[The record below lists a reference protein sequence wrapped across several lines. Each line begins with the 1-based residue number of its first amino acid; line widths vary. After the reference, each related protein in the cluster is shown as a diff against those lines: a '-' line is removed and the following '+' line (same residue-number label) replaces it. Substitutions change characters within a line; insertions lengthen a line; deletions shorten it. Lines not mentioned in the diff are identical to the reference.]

1 MKRIICSIACT
12 LTVLCCCAWGKGE
25 DNNKDMIVG
34 AYLMGVRNELP
45 DVNLVTHIN
54 YAFGHVNETFDG
66 VLLPEGDGLSQVV
79 GLKKVKP
86 SLKVLLSIGGWGSG
100 RFSEMA
106 SDPVKRKS
114 FARDCARVVKEFGL
128 DGIDID
134 WEYPGSDLAGISSSP
149 DDKANFTL
157 LMRDLRAAIGKR
169 KLLTIASVC
178 NADYIDFKGALPYL
192 DYVNVMSYDM
202 GTQNTHHAALY
213 RSEYAGNCTADEAV
227 RKHIAAGVPRRK
239 IVMGMPF
246 YGRGVEGYVPYR
258 KESSSDKEFWDDTAK
273 VPMIL
278 DSLGNMLFGY
288 ENTRSIAEKCR
299 YIVTNGLR
307 GGMYWEYNADNASH
321 DLARAVCEGLRGNAS
336 VTEASVSDAGDR
348 NKKDSV
354 RPANYAK
361 SKRFKA
367 LMLWDPYAEI
377 AHVQFDK
384 QSMEFFHR
392 LNYGDGFVLD
402 TTTTL
407 KGYTYDQLKE
417 YSVIIALNASPSD
430 PESRALFEKYME
442 NGGGWLGFHASA
454 YNDRN
459 THWPWYVKFLGFGEF
474 KANNWPPQP
483 ALLEID
489 THEHPVTKNLPDAYV
504 TPPSEFYQ
512 WALGPRENKDV
523 QVLLTLSAK
532 NYPMGVKD
540 IVYGGDFPVV
550 WTNRNYRM
558 VYINMGHGDE
568 SYKDATQ
575 QLLFLNAFRWIVSRD
590 PKGDPF
596 DR

>member
-1 MKRIICSIACT
+1 MKKIACSIACA
-12 LTVLCCCAWGKGE
+12 LMMLCCFAWGKGA
-25 DNNKDMIVG
+25 DNDKEMIVG

-66 VLLPEGDGLSQVV
+66 VLLPEGNGLSQVV

-106 SDPVKRKS
+106 SDPLKRKS
-114 FARDCARVVKEFGL
+114 FARDCARIVKEYGL

-134 WEYPGSDLAGISSSP
+134 WEYPGSGLAGISSSP
-149 DDKANFTL
+149 DDRTNFTL
-157 LMRDLRAAIGKR
+157 LMRDLRASLGKR
-169 KLLTIASVC
+169 SLLTIASVC
-178 NADYIDFKGALPYL
+178 NADYFDFKAVLPYL

-202 GTQNTHHAALY
+202 GTQHTHHAALY
-213 RSEYAGNCTADEAV
+213 RSGYSGHCTADEAV
-227 RKHIAAGVPRRK
+227 RKHIDAGVPRQK

-258 KESSSDKEFWDDTAK
+258 EGASSDMEFWDDTAK

-288 ENTRSIAEKCR
+288 ENARSIAEKCR
-299 YIVTNGLR
+299 YIVSSGLR
-307 GGMYWEYNADNASH
+307 GGMYWEYNADNATH
-321 DLARAVCEGLRGNAS
+321 DLARAVYDGLRGSGPKIAS
-336 VTEASVSDAGDR
+336 SSVMGEVDNNGT
-348 NKKDSV
+348 

-361 SKRFKA
+361 STRFKA
-367 LMLWDPYAEI
+367 LMLWNPYAEI

-407 KGYTYDQLKE
+407 KTYTYEQLKE
-417 YSVIIALNASPSD
+417 YSVIIALNESPSD
-430 PESRALFEKYME
+430 HESRALFEKYME
-442 NGGGWLGFHASA
+442 NGGGWIGFHASA

-459 THWPWYVKFLGFGEF
+459 TRWPWYVKFLGCGEF
-474 KANNWPPQP
+474 KANNWPPQA

-489 THEHPVTKNLPDAYV
+489 THAHPVTKNLPDSYV
-504 TPPSEFYQ
+504 APPSEFYQ
-512 WALGPRENKDV
+512 WSSELRDNEDI
-523 QVLLTLSAK
+523 QVLLTLSSK

-550 WTNRNYRM
+550 WTNKNYRM
-558 VYINMGHGDE
+558 IYINMGHGDE
-568 SYKDATQ
+568 SYIDATQ

-590 PKGDPF
+590 PKGNPF
-596 DR
+596 DK

>member
-1 MKRIICSIACT
+1 MKKIACSIACA
-12 LTVLCCCAWGKGE
+12 LMMLCCFAWGKGA
-25 DNNKDMIVG
+25 DNDKEMIVG

-66 VLLPEGDGLSQVV
+66 VLLPEGNGLSRVV

-106 SDPVKRKS
+106 SDPLKRKS
-114 FARDCARVVKEFGL
+114 FARDCARIVKESGL

-134 WEYPGSDLAGISSSP
+134 WEYPGSGLAGISSSP
-149 DDKANFTL
+149 DDRTNFTL
-157 LMRDLRAAIGKR
+157 LMRDLRASLGKR
-169 KLLTIASVC
+169 SLLTIASVC
-178 NADYIDFKGALPYL
+178 NADYIDFKAVLPYL

-202 GTQNTHHAALY
+202 GTQHTHHAALY
-213 RSEYAGNCTADEAV
+213 RSGYSGHCTADEAV
-227 RKHIAAGVPRRK
+227 RKHIDAGVPRQK

-258 KESSSDKEFWDDTAK
+258 DGASSDMEFWDDTAK

-288 ENTRSIAEKCR
+288 ENARSIAEKCR
-299 YIVTNGLR
+299 YIVSSGLR
-307 GGMYWEYNADNASH
+307 GGMYWEYNADNATH
-321 DLARAVCEGLRGNAS
+321 DLTRAVYEGLRGSGPKKAS
-336 VTEASVSDAGDR
+336 SSVMGEVDNNGT
-348 NKKDSV
+348 

-367 LMLWDPYAEI
+367 LMLWNPYAEI

-407 KGYTYDQLKE
+407 KTYTYEQLKE
-417 YSVIIALNASPSD
+417 YSVIIALNESPSD
-430 PESRALFEKYME
+430 YESRALFEKYME
-442 NGGGWLGFHASA
+442 NGGGWIGFHASA

-459 THWPWYVKFLGFGEF
+459 TRWPWYVKFLGCGEF
-474 KANNWPPQP
+474 KANNWPPQA

-489 THEHPVTKNLPDAYV
+489 THAHPVTKNLPDSYV
-504 TPPSEFYQ
+504 APPSEFYQ
-512 WALGPRENKDV
+512 WSSELRDNEDI
-523 QVLLTLSAK
+523 QVLLTLSSK

-550 WTNRNYRM
+550 WTNKNYRM
-558 VYINMGHGDE
+558 IYINMGHGDE
-568 SYKDATQ
+568 SYIDATQ

-590 PKGDPF
+590 PKGNPF
-596 DR
+596 DK

>member
-1 MKRIICSIACT
+1 MKIACSIASA
-12 LTVLCCCAWGKGE
+12 LMMLCCCAWDEGA
-25 DNNKDMIVG
+25 DNDKEMIVG

-66 VLLPEGDGLSQVV
+66 VLLPEGKGLSQVV
-79 GLKKVKP
+79 GLKKDKP

-106 SDPVKRKS
+106 SDPLKRKS
-114 FARDCARVVKEFGL
+114 FARDCARIVKESGL

-134 WEYPGSDLAGISSSP
+134 WEYPGSGLAGISSSP
-149 DDKANFTL
+149 DDRTNFTL
-157 LMRDLRAAIGKR
+157 LMRDLRASLGKR
-169 KLLTIASVC
+169 SLLTIASVC
-178 NADYIDFKGALPYL
+178 NADYIDFKAVLPYL

-202 GTQNTHHAALY
+202 GTQHTHHAALY
-213 RSEYAGNCTADEAV
+213 RSGYAGYCTADEAV
-227 RKHIAAGVPRRK
+227 RKHIDAGVPRQK

-258 KESSSDKEFWDDTAK
+258 EGESSDVEFWDDTAK

-288 ENTRSIAEKCR
+288 ENARSIAEKCR
-299 YIVTNGLR
+299 YIVSSGLR

-321 DLARAVCEGLRGNAS
+321 DLARAVYEGLRGSGPKTAS
-336 VTEASVSDAGDR
+336 SSVADGMD
-348 NKKDSV
+348 NNGI

-367 LMLWDPYAEI
+367 LMLWNPYAET

-407 KGYTYDQLKE
+407 KTYTYEQLKE
-417 YSVIIALNASPSD
+417 YSVIIALNESPSD
-430 PESRALFEKYME
+430 HESRVLFEKYME
-442 NGGGWLGFHASA
+442 NGGGWIGFHASA

-459 THWPWYVKFLGFGEF
+459 THWPWYVKFLGCGEF
-474 KANNWPPQP
+474 KANNWPPQA

-489 THEHPVTKNLPDAYV
+489 THAHPVTKNLPDAYV
-504 TPPSEFYQ
+504 APPSEFYQ
-512 WALGPRENKDV
+512 WSSELRDNEDI
-523 QVLLTLSAK
+523 QVLLTLSPK

-550 WTNRNYRM
+550 WTNKNYRM
-558 VYINMGHGDE
+558 IYINMGHGDE
-568 SYKDATQ
+568 SYIDATQ

-596 DR
+596 DK

>member
-1 MKRIICSIACT
+1 MKIACSIASA
-12 LTVLCCCAWGKGE
+12 LMMLCCCAWDEGA
-25 DNNKDMIVG
+25 DNDKEMIVG

-66 VLLPEGDGLSQVV
+66 VLLPEGKGLSQVV
-79 GLKKVKP
+79 GLKKDKP

-106 SDPVKRKS
+106 SDPLKRKS
-114 FARDCARVVKEFGL
+114 FARDCARIVKESGL

-134 WEYPGSDLAGISSSP
+134 WEYPGSGLAGISSSP
-149 DDKANFTL
+149 DDRTNFTL
-157 LMRDLRAAIGKR
+157 LMRDLRASLGKR
-169 KLLTIASVC
+169 SLLTIASVC
-178 NADYIDFKGALPYL
+178 NADYIDFKAVLPYL

-202 GTQNTHHAALY
+202 GTQHTHHAALY
-213 RSEYAGNCTADEAV
+213 RSGYAGYCTADEAV
-227 RKHIAAGVPRRK
+227 RKHIDAGVPRQK

-258 KESSSDKEFWDDTAK
+258 EGESSDVEFWDDTAK

-288 ENTRSIAEKCR
+288 ENARSIAEKCR
-299 YIVTNGLR
+299 YIVSGGLR
-307 GGMYWEYNADNASH
+307 GGMYWEYNDDNASR
-321 DLARAVCEGLRGNAS
+321 DLARAVYEGLRGSGPKKAS
-336 VTEASVSDAGDR
+336 SSVADGMD
-348 NKKDSV
+348 NNGI

-367 LMLWDPYAEI
+367 LMLWNPYAET

-407 KGYTYDQLKE
+407 KTYTYEQLKE
-417 YSVIIALNASPSD
+417 YSVIIALNESPSD
-430 PESRALFEKYME
+430 HESRVLFEKYME
-442 NGGGWLGFHASA
+442 NGGGWIGFHASA

-459 THWPWYVKFLGFGEF
+459 THWPWYVKFLGCGEF
-474 KANNWPPQP
+474 KANNWPPQA

-489 THEHPVTKNLPDAYV
+489 THAHPVTKNLPDAYV
-504 TPPSEFYQ
+504 APPSEFYQ
-512 WALGPRENKDV
+512 WSSELRDNEDI
-523 QVLLTLSAK
+523 QVLLTLSPK

-550 WTNRNYRM
+550 WTNKNYRM
-558 VYINMGHGDE
+558 IYINMGHGDE
-568 SYKDATQ
+568 SYIDATQ

-596 DR
+596 DK

>member
-1 MKRIICSIACT
+1 MKKIACSIACA
-12 LTVLCCCAWGKGE
+12 LMMLCCFALGKGA
-25 DNNKDMIVG
+25 DNDKEMIVG

-66 VLLPEGDGLSQVV
+66 VLLPEGNGLSQVV

-106 SDPVKRKS
+106 SDPLKRKS
-114 FARDCARVVKEFGL
+114 FARDCARIVKESGL

-134 WEYPGSDLAGISSSP
+134 WEYPGSGLAGISSSP
-149 DDKANFTL
+149 DDRTNFTL
-157 LMRDLRAAIGKR
+157 LMRDLRASLGKR
-169 KLLTIASVC
+169 SLLTIASVC
-178 NADYIDFKGALPYL
+178 NADYIDFKAVLPYL

-202 GTQNTHHAALY
+202 GTQHTHHAALY
-213 RSEYAGNCTADEAV
+213 RSGYSGHCTADEAV
-227 RKHIAAGVPRRK
+227 RKHIDAGVPRQK

-258 KESSSDKEFWDDTAK
+258 DGASSDMEFWDDTAK

-288 ENTRSIAEKCR
+288 ENARSIAEKCR
-299 YIVTNGLR
+299 YIVSSGLR
-307 GGMYWEYNADNASH
+307 GGMYWEYNADNATH
-321 DLARAVCEGLRGNAS
+321 DLARAVYEGLRGIGPKKAS
-336 VTEASVSDAGDR
+336 SSVMGEVDNNGT
-348 NKKDSV
+348 

-367 LMLWDPYAEI
+367 LMLWNPYAEI

-407 KGYTYDQLKE
+407 KTYTYEQLKE
-417 YSVIIALNASPSD
+417 YSVIIALNESPSD
-430 PESRALFEKYME
+430 YESRALFEKYME
-442 NGGGWLGFHASA
+442 NGGGWIGFHASA

-459 THWPWYVKFLGFGEF
+459 TRWPWYVKFLGCGEF
-474 KANNWPPQP
+474 KANNWPPQA

-489 THEHPVTKNLPDAYV
+489 THAHPVTKNLPDSYV
-504 TPPSEFYQ
+504 APPSEFYQ
-512 WALGPRENKDV
+512 WSSELRDNEDI
-523 QVLLTLSAK
+523 QVLLTISSK

-550 WTNRNYRM
+550 WTNKNYRM
-558 VYINMGHGDE
+558 IYINMGHGDE
-568 SYKDATQ
+568 SYIDATQ

-590 PKGDPF
+590 PKGNPF
-596 DR
+596 DK

>member
-1 MKRIICSIACT
+1 MKIACSIASA
-12 LTVLCCCAWGKGE
+12 LMMLCCCAWDEGA
-25 DNNKDMIVG
+25 DNDKEMIVG

-66 VLLPEGDGLSQVV
+66 VLLPEGKGLSQVV
-79 GLKKVKP
+79 GLKKDKP

-106 SDPVKRKS
+106 SDPLKRKS
-114 FARDCARVVKEFGL
+114 FARDCARIVKESGL

-134 WEYPGSDLAGISSSP
+134 WEYPGSGLAGISSSP
-149 DDKANFTL
+149 DDRTNFTL
-157 LMRDLRAAIGKR
+157 LMRDLRASLGKR
-169 KLLTIASVC
+169 SLLTIASVC
-178 NADYIDFKGALPYL
+178 NADYIDFKAVLPYL

-202 GTQNTHHAALY
+202 GTQHTHHAALY
-213 RSEYAGNCTADEAV
+213 RSGYAGYCTADEAV
-227 RKHIAAGVPRRK
+227 RKHIDAGVPRQK

-258 KESSSDKEFWDDTAK
+258 EGESSDVEFWDDTAK

-288 ENTRSIAEKCR
+288 ENARSIAEKCR
-299 YIVTNGLR
+299 YIVSGGLR
-307 GGMYWEYNADNASH
+307 GGMYWEYNDDNASH
-321 DLARAVCEGLRGNAS
+321 DLARAVYEGLRGSGPKKAS
-336 VTEASVSDAGDR
+336 SSVADGMD
-348 NKKDSV
+348 NNGI

-367 LMLWDPYAEI
+367 LMLWNPYAET

-407 KGYTYDQLKE
+407 KTYTYEQLKE
-417 YSVIIALNASPSD
+417 YSVIIALNESPSD
-430 PESRALFEKYME
+430 HESRVLFEKYME
-442 NGGGWLGFHASA
+442 NGGGWIGFHASA

-459 THWPWYVKFLGFGEF
+459 THWPWYVKFLGCGEF
-474 KANNWPPQP
+474 KANNWPPQA

-489 THEHPVTKNLPDAYV
+489 THAHPVTKNLPDAYV
-504 TPPSEFYQ
+504 APPSEFYQ
-512 WALGPRENKDV
+512 WSSELRDNEDI
-523 QVLLTLSAK
+523 QVLLTLSPK

-550 WTNRNYRM
+550 WTNKNYRM
-558 VYINMGHGDE
+558 IYINMGHGDE
-568 SYKDATQ
+568 SYIDATQ

-596 DR
+596 DK

>member
-1 MKRIICSIACT
+1 MKKIACSIACA
-12 LTVLCCCAWGKGE
+12 LMMLCCCAWGKGA
-25 DNNKDMIVG
+25 DNDKEMIVG

-66 VLLPEGDGLSQVV
+66 VLLPEGKGLSQVV
-79 GLKKVKP
+79 GLKKDKP

-106 SDPVKRKS
+106 SDPLKRKS
-114 FARDCARVVKEFGL
+114 FARDCARIVKESGL

-134 WEYPGSDLAGISSSP
+134 WEYPGSGLAGISSSP
-149 DDKANFTL
+149 DDRTNFTL
-157 LMRDLRAAIGKR
+157 LMRDLRASLGKR
-169 KLLTIASVC
+169 SLLTIASVC
-178 NADYIDFKGALPYL
+178 NADYIDFKAVLPYL

-202 GTQNTHHAALY
+202 GTQHTHHAALY
-213 RSEYAGNCTADEAV
+213 RSGYAGHCTADEAV
-227 RKHIAAGVPRRK
+227 RKHIDAGVPRQK

-258 KESSSDKEFWDDTAK
+258 EGESSDVEFWDDTAK

-288 ENTRSIAEKCR
+288 ENARSIAEKCR
-299 YIVTNGLR
+299 YIVSSGLR

-321 DLARAVCEGLRGNAS
+321 DLARAVYEGLRGRVPKKTSSS
-336 VTEASVSDAGDR
+336 VADGMD
-348 NKKDSV
+348 NNGI

-367 LMLWDPYAEI
+367 LMLWNPYAET

-407 KGYTYDQLKE
+407 KTYTYEQLKE
-417 YSVIIALNASPSD
+417 YSVIIALNESPSD
-430 PESRALFEKYME
+430 HESRVLFEKYME
-442 NGGGWLGFHASA
+442 NGGGWIGFHASA

-459 THWPWYVKFLGFGEF
+459 THWPWYVKFLGCGEF
-474 KANNWPPQP
+474 KANNWPPQS

-489 THEHPVTKNLPDAYV
+489 THAHPVTKNLPDAYV
-504 TPPSEFYQ
+504 APPSEFYQ
-512 WALGPRENKDV
+512 WSSELRDNEDI
-523 QVLLTLSAK
+523 QVLLTLSPK

-550 WTNRNYRM
+550 WTNKNYRM
-558 VYINMGHGDE
+558 IYINMGHGDE
-568 SYKDATQ
+568 SYIDATQ

-596 DR
+596 DK

>member
-1 MKRIICSIACT
+1 MKIACSIASA
-12 LTVLCCCAWGKGE
+12 LMMLCCCAWDEGA
-25 DNNKDMIVG
+25 DNDKEMIVG

-66 VLLPEGDGLSQVV
+66 VLLPEGKGLSQVV
-79 GLKKVKP
+79 GLKKDKP

-106 SDPVKRKS
+106 SDPLKRKS
-114 FARDCARVVKEFGL
+114 FARDCARIVKESGL

-134 WEYPGSDLAGISSSP
+134 WEYPGSGLAGISSSP
-149 DDKANFTL
+149 DDRTNFTL
-157 LMRDLRAAIGKR
+157 LMRDLRASLGKR
-169 KLLTIASVC
+169 SLLTIASVC
-178 NADYIDFKGALPYL
+178 NADYIDFKAVLPYL

-202 GTQNTHHAALY
+202 GTQHTHHAALY
-213 RSEYAGNCTADEAV
+213 RSGYAGYCTADEAV
-227 RKHIAAGVPRRK
+227 RKHIDAGVPRQK

-258 KESSSDKEFWDDTAK
+258 EGESSDVEFWDDTAK

-288 ENTRSIAEKCR
+288 ENARSIAEKCR
-299 YIVTNGLR
+299 YIVSGGLR
-307 GGMYWEYNADNASH
+307 GGMYWEYNDDNASH
-321 DLARAVCEGLRGNAS
+321 DLARAVYEGLRGSGPKTAS
-336 VTEASVSDAGDR
+336 SSVADGMD
-348 NKKDSV
+348 NNGI

-367 LMLWDPYAEI
+367 LMLWNPYAET

-407 KGYTYDQLKE
+407 KTYTYEQLKE
-417 YSVIIALNASPSD
+417 YSVIIALNESPSD
-430 PESRALFEKYME
+430 HESRVLFEKYME
-442 NGGGWLGFHASA
+442 NGGGWIGFHASA

-459 THWPWYVKFLGFGEF
+459 THWPWYVKFLGCGEF
-474 KANNWPPQP
+474 KANNWPPQA

-489 THEHPVTKNLPDAYV
+489 THSHPVTKNLPDAYV
-504 TPPSEFYQ
+504 APPSEFYQ
-512 WALGPRENKDV
+512 WSSELRDDEDI
-523 QVLLTLSAK
+523 QVLLTLSPK

-550 WTNRNYRM
+550 WTNKNYRM
-558 VYINMGHGDE
+558 IYINMGHGDE
-568 SYKDATQ
+568 SYIDATQ

-596 DR
+596 DK

>member
-1 MKRIICSIACT
+1 MKKFACSIASA
-12 LTVLCCCAWGKGE
+12 LMMLCCCAWGKGA
-25 DNNKDMIVG
+25 DNDKEMIVG

-66 VLLPEGDGLSQVV
+66 VLLPEGKGLSQVV
-79 GLKKVKP
+79 GLKKDKP

-106 SDPVKRKS
+106 SDPLKRKS
-114 FARDCARVVKEFGL
+114 FARDCARIVKESGL

-134 WEYPGSDLAGISSSP
+134 WEYPGSGLAGISSSP
-149 DDKANFTL
+149 DDRTNFTL
-157 LMRDLRAAIGKR
+157 LMRDLRASLGKR
-169 KLLTIASVC
+169 SLLTIASVC
-178 NADYIDFKGALPYL
+178 NADYIDFKAVLPYL

-202 GTQNTHHAALY
+202 GTQHTHHAALY
-213 RSEYAGNCTADEAV
+213 RSGYAGHCTADEAV
-227 RKHIAAGVPRRK
+227 RKHIDAGVPRQK

-258 KESSSDKEFWDDTAK
+258 EGESSDVEFWDDTAK

-288 ENTRSIAEKCR
+288 ENARSIAEKCR
-299 YIVTNGLR
+299 YIVSGGLR

-321 DLARAVCEGLRGNAS
+321 DLARAVYEGLRGSGPKKAS
-336 VTEASVSDAGDR
+336 SSVADGMD
-348 NKKDSV
+348 NNGI

-367 LMLWDPYAEI
+367 LMLWNPYAET

-407 KGYTYDQLKE
+407 KTYTYEQLKE
-417 YSVIIALNASPSD
+417 YSVIIALNESPSD
-430 PESRALFEKYME
+430 HESRVLFEKYME
-442 NGGGWLGFHASA
+442 NGGGWIGFHASA

-459 THWPWYVKFLGFGEF
+459 THWPWYVKFLGCGEF
-474 KANNWPPQP
+474 KANNWPPQA

-489 THEHPVTKNLPDAYV
+489 THSHPVTKNLPDAYV
-504 TPPSEFYQ
+504 APPSEFYQ
-512 WALGPRENKDV
+512 WSSELRDNEDI
-523 QVLLTLSAK
+523 QVLLTLSPK

-550 WTNRNYRM
+550 WTNKNYRM
-558 VYINMGHGDE
+558 IYINMGHGDE
-568 SYKDATQ
+568 SYIDATQ

-596 DR
+596 DK

>member
-1 MKRIICSIACT
+1 MKIACSIASA
-12 LTVLCCCAWGKGE
+12 LMMLCCCAWDEGA
-25 DNNKDMIVG
+25 DNDKEMIVG

-66 VLLPEGDGLSQVV
+66 VLLPEGKGLSQVV
-79 GLKKVKP
+79 GLKKDKP

-106 SDPVKRKS
+106 SDPLKRKS
-114 FARDCARVVKEFGL
+114 FARDCARIVKESGL

-134 WEYPGSDLAGISSSP
+134 WEYPGSGLAGISSSP
-149 DDKANFTL
+149 DDRTNFTL
-157 LMRDLRAAIGKR
+157 LMRDLRASLGKR
-169 KLLTIASVC
+169 SLLTIASVC
-178 NADYIDFKGALPYL
+178 NADYIDFKAVLPYL

-202 GTQNTHHAALY
+202 GTQHTHHAALY
-213 RSEYAGNCTADEAV
+213 RSGYAGYCTADEAV
-227 RKHIAAGVPRRK
+227 RKHIDAGVPRQK

-258 KESSSDKEFWDDTAK
+258 EGESSEVEFWDDTAK

-288 ENTRSIAEKCR
+288 ENARSIAEKCR
-299 YIVTNGLR
+299 YIVSGGLR
-307 GGMYWEYNADNASH
+307 GGMYWEYNDDNASH
-321 DLARAVCEGLRGNAS
+321 DLARAVYEGLRGSGPKKAS
-336 VTEASVSDAGDR
+336 SSVAGGMD
-348 NKKDSV
+348 NNGI

-367 LMLWDPYAEI
+367 LMLWNPYAET

-384 QSMEFFHR
+384 QSMAFFHR

-407 KGYTYDQLKE
+407 KTYTYEQLKE
-417 YSVIIALNASPSD
+417 YSVIIALNESPSD
-430 PESRALFEKYME
+430 HESRVLFEKYME
-442 NGGGWLGFHASA
+442 NGGGWIGFHASA

-459 THWPWYVKFLGFGEF
+459 THWPWYVKFLGCGEF
-474 KANNWPPQP
+474 KANNWPPQA

-489 THEHPVTKNLPDAYV
+489 THAHPVTKNLPDAYV
-504 TPPSEFYQ
+504 APPSEFYQ
-512 WALGPRENKDV
+512 WSSELRDNEDI
-523 QVLLTLSAK
+523 QVLLTLSPK

-550 WTNRNYRM
+550 WTNKNYRM
-558 VYINMGHGDE
+558 IYINMGHGDE
-568 SYKDATQ
+568 SYIDATQ

-596 DR
+596 DK

>member
-1 MKRIICSIACT
+1 MMKIACSIASA
-12 LTVLCCCAWGKGE
+12 LMMLCCCAWDEGA
-25 DNNKDMIVG
+25 DNDKEMIVG

-66 VLLPEGDGLSQVV
+66 VLLPEGKGLSQVV
-79 GLKKVKP
+79 GLKKDKP

-106 SDPVKRKS
+106 SDPLKRKS
-114 FARDCARVVKEFGL
+114 FARDCARIVKESGL

-134 WEYPGSDLAGISSSP
+134 WEYPGSGLAGISSSP
-149 DDKANFTL
+149 DDRTNFTL
-157 LMRDLRAAIGKR
+157 LMRDLRASLGKR
-169 KLLTIASVC
+169 SLLTIASVC
-178 NADYIDFKGALPYL
+178 NADYIDFKAVLPYL

-202 GTQNTHHAALY
+202 GTQHTHHAALY
-213 RSEYAGNCTADEAV
+213 RSGYAGYCTADEAV
-227 RKHIAAGVPRRK
+227 RKHIDAGVPRQK

-258 KESSSDKEFWDDTAK
+258 EGESSEVEFWDDTAK

-288 ENTRSIAEKCR
+288 ENARSIAEKCR
-299 YIVTNGLR
+299 YIVSGGLR
-307 GGMYWEYNADNASH
+307 GGMYWEYNDDNASH
-321 DLARAVCEGLRGNAS
+321 DLARAVYEGLRGSGPKKAS
-336 VTEASVSDAGDR
+336 SSVAGGMD
-348 NKKDSV
+348 NNGI

-367 LMLWDPYAEI
+367 LMLWNPYAET

-384 QSMEFFHR
+384 QSMAFFHR

-407 KGYTYDQLKE
+407 KTYTYEQLKE
-417 YSVIIALNASPSD
+417 YSVIIALNESPSD
-430 PESRALFEKYME
+430 HESRVLFEKYME
-442 NGGGWLGFHASA
+442 NGGGWIGFHASA

-459 THWPWYVKFLGFGEF
+459 THWPWYVKFLGCGEF
-474 KANNWPPQP
+474 KANNWPPQA

-489 THEHPVTKNLPDAYV
+489 THAHPVTKNLPDAYV
-504 TPPSEFYQ
+504 APPSEFYQ
-512 WALGPRENKDV
+512 WSSELRDNEDI
-523 QVLLTLSAK
+523 QVLLTLSPK

-550 WTNRNYRM
+550 WTNKNYRM
-558 VYINMGHGDE
+558 IYINMGHGDE
-568 SYKDATQ
+568 SYIDATQ

-596 DR
+596 DK

>member
-1 MKRIICSIACT
+1 MKKIACSIACA
-12 LTVLCCCAWGKGE
+12 LMMLCCCAWGKGA
-25 DNNKDMIVG
+25 DNDKEIIVG

-66 VLLPEGDGLSQVV
+66 VLLPEGKGLSQVV
-79 GLKKVKP
+79 GLKKDKP

-106 SDPVKRKS
+106 SDPLKRKS
-114 FARDCARVVKEFGL
+114 FARDCARIVKESGL

-134 WEYPGSDLAGISSSP
+134 WEYPGSGLAGISSSP
-149 DDKANFTL
+149 DDRTNFTL
-157 LMRDLRAAIGKR
+157 LMRDLRASLGKR
-169 KLLTIASVC
+169 SLLTIASVC
-178 NADYIDFKGALPYL
+178 NADYIDFKAVLPYL

-202 GTQNTHHAALY
+202 GTQHTHHAALY
-213 RSEYAGNCTADEAV
+213 RSGYAGYCTADEAV
-227 RKHIAAGVPRRK
+227 RKHIDAGVPRQK

-258 KESSSDKEFWDDTAK
+258 EGESSDVEFWDDTAK

-288 ENTRSIAEKCR
+288 ENARSIAEKCR
-299 YIVTNGLR
+299 YIVSGGLR

-321 DLARAVCEGLRGNAS
+321 DLARAVYEGLRGS
-336 VTEASVSDAGDR
+336 VPKKTSSSVADGMD
-348 NKKDSV
+348 NNGI

-367 LMLWDPYAEI
+367 LMLWNPYAET

-407 KGYTYDQLKE
+407 KTYTYEQLKE
-417 YSVIIALNASPSD
+417 YSVIIALNESPSD
-430 PESRALFEKYME
+430 HESRALFEKYME
-442 NGGGWLGFHASA
+442 NGGGWIGFHASA

-459 THWPWYVKFLGFGEF
+459 THWPWYVKFLGCGEF
-474 KANNWPPQP
+474 KANNWPPQA

-489 THEHPVTKNLPDAYV
+489 THAHPVTKNLPDAYV
-504 TPPSEFYQ
+504 APPSEFYQ
-512 WALGPRENKDV
+512 WSSELRDNEDI
-523 QVLLTLSAK
+523 QVLLTLSPK

-550 WTNRNYRM
+550 WTNKNYRM
-558 VYINMGHGDE
+558 IYINMGHGDE
-568 SYKDATQ
+568 SYIDATQ

-596 DR
+596 DK

>member
-1 MKRIICSIACT
+1 MKKIACSIACT
-12 LTVLCCCAWGKGE
+12 LMMLCCFAWGKGA
-25 DNNKDMIVG
+25 DNDKEMIVG

-66 VLLPEGDGLSQVV
+66 VLLPEGNGLSQVV

-106 SDPVKRKS
+106 SDPLKRKS
-114 FARDCARVVKEFGL
+114 FARDCARIVKESGL

-134 WEYPGSDLAGISSSP
+134 WEYPGSSLAGISSSP
-149 DDKANFTL
+149 DDRTNFTL
-157 LMRDLRAAIGKR
+157 LMRDLRASLGKR
-169 KLLTIASVC
+169 SLLTIASVC
-178 NADYIDFKGALPYL
+178 NADYIDFKAVLPYL

-202 GTQNTHHAALY
+202 GTQHTHHAALY
-213 RSEYAGNCTADEAV
+213 RSGYSGHCTADEAV
-227 RKHIAAGVPRRK
+227 RKHIDAGVPRQK

-258 KESSSDKEFWDDTAK
+258 DGASSDMEFWDDTAK

-288 ENTRSIAEKCR
+288 ENARSIAEKCR
-299 YIVTNGLR
+299 YIVSSGLR
-307 GGMYWEYNADNASH
+307 GGMYWEYNADNATH
-321 DLARAVCEGLRGNAS
+321 DLARAVYEGLRGSGPKKAS
-336 VTEASVSDAGDR
+336 SSVMGEVDNNGT
-348 NKKDSV
+348 

-367 LMLWDPYAEI
+367 LMLWNPYAEI

-407 KGYTYDQLKE
+407 KTYTYEQLKE
-417 YSVIIALNASPSD
+417 YSVIIALNESPSD
-430 PESRALFEKYME
+430 HESRALFEKYME
-442 NGGGWLGFHASA
+442 NGGGWIGFHASA

-459 THWPWYVKFLGFGEF
+459 TRWPWYVKFLGCGEF
-474 KANNWPPQP
+474 KANNWPPQA

-489 THEHPVTKNLPDAYV
+489 THAHPVTKNLPDSYV
-504 TPPSEFYQ
+504 APPSEFYQ
-512 WALGPRENKDV
+512 WSSELRDNEDI
-523 QVLLTLSAK
+523 QVLLTLSSK

-550 WTNRNYRM
+550 WTNKNYRM
-558 VYINMGHGDE
+558 IYINMGHGDE
-568 SYKDATQ
+568 SYIDATQ
-575 QLLFLNAFRWIVSRD
+575 QLLFLNAFCWIVSRD
-590 PKGDPF
+590 PKGNPF
-596 DR
+596 DK

>member
-1 MKRIICSIACT
+1 MKIACSIASA
-12 LTVLCCCAWGKGE
+12 LMMLCCCAWDEGA
-25 DNNKDMIVG
+25 DNDKEMIVG

-66 VLLPEGDGLSQVV
+66 VLLPEGNGLSQVV

-106 SDPVKRKS
+106 SDPLKRKS
-114 FARDCARVVKEFGL
+114 FARDCAKIVKESGL

-134 WEYPGSDLAGISSSP
+134 WEYPGSGLAGISSSP
-149 DDKANFTL
+149 DDRTNFTL
-157 LMRDLRAAIGKR
+157 LMRDLRASLGKR
-169 KLLTIASVC
+169 SLLTIASVC
-178 NADYIDFKGALPYL
+178 NADYIDFKAVLPYL

-202 GTQNTHHAALY
+202 GTQHTQHAALY
-213 RSEYAGNCTADEAV
+213 RSGYAGHCTADEAV
-227 RKHIAAGVPRRK
+227 RKHIDAGVPRQK

-258 KESSSDKEFWDDTAK
+258 EGESSDVEFWDDTAK

-288 ENTRSIAEKCR
+288 ENARSIAEKCR
-299 YIVTNGLR
+299 YIVSGGLR

-321 DLARAVCEGLRGNAS
+321 DLARAVYEGLRGQKKAS
-336 VTEASVSDAGDR
+336 SSVADGMD
-348 NKKDSV
+348 NNGI

-367 LMLWDPYAEI
+367 LMLWNPYAET

-384 QSMEFFHR
+384 QSMAFFRR

-407 KGYTYDQLKE
+407 KTYTYEQLKE
-417 YSVIIALNASPSD
+417 YSVIIALNESPSD
-430 PESRALFEKYME
+430 HESRVLFEKYME
-442 NGGGWLGFHASA
+442 NGGGWIGFHASA

-459 THWPWYVKFLGFGEF
+459 THWPWYVKFLGCGEF
-474 KANNWPPQP
+474 KANNWPPQA

-489 THEHPVTKNLPDAYV
+489 THAHPVTKNLPDAYV
-504 TPPSEFYQ
+504 APPSEFYQ
-512 WALGPRENKDV
+512 WSSELRDNEDI
-523 QVLLTLSAK
+523 QVLLTLSSK

-550 WTNRNYRM
+550 WTNKNYRM
-558 VYINMGHGDE
+558 IYINMGHGDE
-568 SYKDATQ
+568 SYIDATQ

-596 DR
+596 DK

>member
-1 MKRIICSIACT
+1 MKIACSIASA
-12 LTVLCCCAWGKGE
+12 LMMLCCCAWDEGA
-25 DNNKDMIVG
+25 DNDKEMIVG

-66 VLLPEGDGLSQVV
+66 VLLPEGKGLSQVV
-79 GLKKVKP
+79 GLKKDKP

-106 SDPVKRKS
+106 SDPLKRKS
-114 FARDCARVVKEFGL
+114 FARDCARIVKESGL

-134 WEYPGSDLAGISSSP
+134 WEYPGSGLAGISSSP
-149 DDKANFTL
+149 DDRTNFTL
-157 LMRDLRAAIGKR
+157 LMRDLRASLGKR
-169 KLLTIASVC
+169 SLLTIASVC
-178 NADYIDFKGALPYL
+178 NAGYIDFKAVLPYL

-202 GTQNTHHAALY
+202 GTQHTHHAALY
-213 RSEYAGNCTADEAV
+213 RSGYAGYCTADEAV
-227 RKHIAAGVPRRK
+227 RKHIDAGVPRQK

-258 KESSSDKEFWDDTAK
+258 EGESSDVEFWDDTAK

-288 ENTRSIAEKCR
+288 ENARSIAEKCR
-299 YIVTNGLR
+299 YIVSGGLR

-321 DLARAVCEGLRGNAS
+321 DLARAVYEGLRGSVPKTAS
-336 VTEASVSDAGDR
+336 SSVADGMD
-348 NKKDSV
+348 NNGI

-367 LMLWDPYAEI
+367 LMLWNPYAET

-407 KGYTYDQLKE
+407 KTYTYEQLKE
-417 YSVIIALNASPSD
+417 YSVIIALNESPSD
-430 PESRALFEKYME
+430 HESRVLFEKYME
-442 NGGGWLGFHASA
+442 NGGGWIGFHASA
-454 YNDRN
+454 YNDRD
-459 THWPWYVKFLGFGEF
+459 THWPWYVKFLGCGEF
-474 KANNWPPQP
+474 KANNWPPQA

-489 THEHPVTKNLPDAYV
+489 THAHPVTKNLPDAYV
-504 TPPSEFYQ
+504 APPSEFYQ
-512 WALGPRENKDV
+512 WSSELRDNEDI
-523 QVLLTLSAK
+523 QVLLTLSPK

-550 WTNRNYRM
+550 WTNKNYRM
-558 VYINMGHGDE
+558 IYINMGHGDE
-568 SYKDATQ
+568 SYIDATQ

-596 DR
+596 DK

>member
-1 MKRIICSIACT
+1 MKKFACSIASA
-12 LTVLCCCAWGKGE
+12 LMMLCCCAWGKGA
-25 DNNKDMIVG
+25 DNDKEMIVG

-66 VLLPEGDGLSQVV
+66 VLLPEGKGLSQVV
-79 GLKKVKP
+79 GLKKDKP

-106 SDPVKRKS
+106 SDPLKRKS
-114 FARDCARVVKEFGL
+114 FASDCARIVKESGL

-134 WEYPGSDLAGISSSP
+134 WEYPGSGLAGISSSP
-149 DDKANFTL
+149 DDRTNFTL
-157 LMRDLRAAIGKR
+157 LMRDLRASLGKR
-169 KLLTIASVC
+169 SLLTIASVC
-178 NADYIDFKGALPYL
+178 NADYIDFKAVLPYL

-202 GTQNTHHAALY
+202 GTQHTHHAALY
-213 RSEYAGNCTADEAV
+213 RSGYAGHCTADEAV
-227 RKHIAAGVPRRK
+227 RKHIDAGVPRQK

-258 KESSSDKEFWDDTAK
+258 EGESSDVEFWDDTAK

-288 ENTRSIAEKCR
+288 ENARSIAEKCR
-299 YIVTNGLR
+299 YIVSSGLR

-321 DLARAVCEGLRGNAS
+321 DLARAVYEGLRGS
-336 VTEASVSDAGDR
+336 VPKKTSSSVADGMD
-348 NKKDSV
+348 NNGI

-367 LMLWDPYAEI
+367 LMLWNPYAET

-407 KGYTYDQLKE
+407 KTYTYEQLKE
-417 YSVIIALNASPSD
+417 YSVIIALNESPSD
-430 PESRALFEKYME
+430 HESRVLFEKYME
-442 NGGGWLGFHASA
+442 NGGGWIGFHASA

-459 THWPWYVKFLGFGEF
+459 THWPWYVKFLGCGEF
-474 KANNWPPQP
+474 KANNWPPQS

-489 THEHPVTKNLPDAYV
+489 THAHPVTKNLPDAYV
-504 TPPSEFYQ
+504 APPSEFYQ
-512 WALGPRENKDV
+512 WSSELRDDEDI
-523 QVLLTLSAK
+523 QVLLTLSPK

-550 WTNRNYRM
+550 WTNKNYRM
-558 VYINMGHGDE
+558 IYINMGHGDE
-568 SYKDATQ
+568 SYIDATQ

-596 DR
+596 DK

>member
-1 MKRIICSIACT
+1 MMKIACSIASA
-12 LTVLCCCAWGKGE
+12 LMMLCCCAWDEGA
-25 DNNKDMIVG
+25 DNDKEMIVG

-66 VLLPEGDGLSQVV
+66 VLLPEGKGLSQVV
-79 GLKKVKP
+79 GLKKDKP

-106 SDPVKRKS
+106 SDPLKRKS
-114 FARDCARVVKEFGL
+114 FARDCARIVKESGL

-134 WEYPGSDLAGISSSP
+134 WEYPGSGLAGISSSP
-149 DDKANFTL
+149 DDRTNFTL
-157 LMRDLRAAIGKR
+157 LMRDLRASLGKR
-169 KLLTIASVC
+169 SLLTIASVC
-178 NADYIDFKGALPYL
+178 NADYIDFKAVLPYL

-202 GTQNTHHAALY
+202 GTQHTHHAALY
-213 RSEYAGNCTADEAV
+213 RSGYAGYCTADEAV
-227 RKHIAAGVPRRK
+227 RKHIDAGVPRQK

-258 KESSSDKEFWDDTAK
+258 EGESSDVEFWDDTAK

-288 ENTRSIAEKCR
+288 ENARSIAEKCR
-299 YIVTNGLR
+299 YIVSGGLR
-307 GGMYWEYNADNASH
+307 GGMYWEYNDDNASH
-321 DLARAVCEGLRGNAS
+321 DLARAVYEGLRGSGPKKAS
-336 VTEASVSDAGDR
+336 SSVADGMD
-348 NKKDSV
+348 NNGI

-367 LMLWDPYAEI
+367 LMLWNPYAET

-407 KGYTYDQLKE
+407 KTYTYEQLKE
-417 YSVIIALNASPSD
+417 YSVIIALNESPSD
-430 PESRALFEKYME
+430 HESRVLFEKYME
-442 NGGGWLGFHASA
+442 NGGGWIGFHASA

-459 THWPWYVKFLGFGEF
+459 THWPWYVKFLGCGEF
-474 KANNWPPQP
+474 KANNWPPQA

-489 THEHPVTKNLPDAYV
+489 THAHPVTKNLPDAYV
-504 TPPSEFYQ
+504 APPSEFYQ
-512 WALGPRENKDV
+512 WSSELRDNEDI
-523 QVLLTLSAK
+523 QVLLTLSPK

-550 WTNRNYRM
+550 WTNKNYRM
-558 VYINMGHGDE
+558 IYINMGHGDE
-568 SYKDATQ
+568 SYIDATQ

-596 DR
+596 DK

>member
-1 MKRIICSIACT
+1 MKKIACSIACA
-12 LTVLCCCAWGKGE
+12 LMMLCCCAWGKGA
-25 DNNKDMIVG
+25 DNDKEMIVG

-66 VLLPEGDGLSQVV
+66 VLLPEGNGLSQVV

-106 SDPVKRKS
+106 SDPLKRKS
-114 FARDCARVVKEFGL
+114 FARDCARIVKESGL

-134 WEYPGSDLAGISSSP
+134 WEYPGSGLAGISSSP
-149 DDKANFTL
+149 DDRTNFTL
-157 LMRDLRAAIGKR
+157 LMRDLRASLGKR
-169 KLLTIASVC
+169 SLLTIASVC
-178 NADYIDFKGALPYL
+178 NADYIDFKAVLPYL

-202 GTQNTHHAALY
+202 GTQHTHHAALY
-213 RSEYAGNCTADEAV
+213 RSGYAGYCTADEAV
-227 RKHIAAGVPRRK
+227 RKHIDAGVPRQK

-258 KESSSDKEFWDDTAK
+258 EGESSDVEFWDDTAM

-288 ENTRSIAEKCR
+288 ENARSIAEKCR
-299 YIVTNGLR
+299 YIVSGGLR
-307 GGMYWEYNADNASH
+307 GGMYWEYNDDNASH
-321 DLARAVCEGLRGNAS
+321 DLVRAVYEGLRGSGPKKAS
-336 VTEASVSDAGDR
+336 SSVADGMD
-348 NKKDSV
+348 NNGI

-367 LMLWDPYAEI
+367 LMLWNPYAET

-407 KGYTYDQLKE
+407 KTYTYEQLKE
-417 YSVIIALNASPSD
+417 YSVIIALNESPSD
-430 PESRALFEKYME
+430 HESRVLFEKYME
-442 NGGGWLGFHASA
+442 NGGGWIGFHASA

-459 THWPWYVKFLGFGEF
+459 THWPWYVKFLGCGEF
-474 KANNWPPQP
+474 KANNWPPQA

-489 THEHPVTKNLPDAYV
+489 THAHPVTKNLPDAYV
-504 TPPSEFYQ
+504 APPSEFYQ
-512 WALGPRENKDV
+512 WSSELRDNEDI
-523 QVLLTLSAK
+523 QVLLTLSPK

-550 WTNRNYRM
+550 WTNKNYRM
-558 VYINMGHGDE
+558 IYINMGHGDE
-568 SYKDATQ
+568 SYIDATQ

-596 DR
+596 DK

>member
-1 MKRIICSIACT
+1 MKIACSIASA
-12 LTVLCCCAWGKGE
+12 LMMLCCCAWDEGA
-25 DNNKDMIVG
+25 DNDKEMIVG

-66 VLLPEGDGLSQVV
+66 VLLPEGKGLSQVV
-79 GLKKVKP
+79 GLKKDKP

-106 SDPVKRKS
+106 SDPLKRKS
-114 FARDCARVVKEFGL
+114 FARDCARIVKESGL

-134 WEYPGSDLAGISSSP
+134 WEYPGSGLAGISSSP
-149 DDKANFTL
+149 DDRTNFTL
-157 LMRDLRAAIGKR
+157 LMRDLRASLGKR
-169 KLLTIASVC
+169 SLLTIASVC
-178 NADYIDFKGALPYL
+178 NADYIDFKAVLPYL

-202 GTQNTHHAALY
+202 GTQHTHHAALY
-213 RSEYAGNCTADEAV
+213 RSGYAGYCTADEAV
-227 RKHIAAGVPRRK
+227 RKHIDAGVPRQK

-258 KESSSDKEFWDDTAK
+258 EGESSDVEFWDDTAK

-288 ENTRSIAEKCR
+288 ENARSIAEKCR
-299 YIVTNGLR
+299 YIVSGGLR
-307 GGMYWEYNADNASH
+307 GGMYWEYNDDNASH
-321 DLARAVCEGLRGNAS
+321 DLARAVYEGLRGSGPKKAS
-336 VTEASVSDAGDR
+336 SSVADGMDNNR
-348 NKKDSV
+348 I

-367 LMLWDPYAEI
+367 LMLWNPYAET

-407 KGYTYDQLKE
+407 KTYTYEQLKE
-417 YSVIIALNASPSD
+417 YSVIIALNESPSD
-430 PESRALFEKYME
+430 HESRVLFEKYME
-442 NGGGWLGFHASA
+442 NGGGWIGFHASA

-459 THWPWYVKFLGFGEF
+459 THWPWYVKFLGCGEF
-474 KANNWPPQP
+474 KANNWPPQA

-489 THEHPVTKNLPDAYV
+489 THAHPVTKNLPDAYV
-504 TPPSEFYQ
+504 APPSEFYQ
-512 WALGPRENKDV
+512 WSSELRDNEDI
-523 QVLLTLSAK
+523 QVLLTLSPK

-550 WTNRNYRM
+550 WTNKNYRM
-558 VYINMGHGDE
+558 IYINMGHGDE
-568 SYKDATQ
+568 SYIDATQ

-596 DR
+596 DK

>member
-1 MKRIICSIACT
+1 MKIACSIASA
-12 LTVLCCCAWGKGE
+12 LMMLCCCAWVEGA
-25 DNNKDMIVG
+25 DNDKEMIVG

-66 VLLPEGDGLSQVV
+66 VLLPEGKGLSQVV
-79 GLKKVKP
+79 GLKKDKP

-106 SDPVKRKS
+106 SDPLKRKS
-114 FARDCARVVKEFGL
+114 FARDCARIVKESGL

-134 WEYPGSDLAGISSSP
+134 WEYPGSGLAGISSSP
-149 DDKANFTL
+149 DDRTNFTL
-157 LMRDLRAAIGKR
+157 LMRDLRASLGKR
-169 KLLTIASVC
+169 SLLTIASVC
-178 NADYIDFKGALPYL
+178 NADYIDFKAVLPYL

-202 GTQNTHHAALY
+202 GTQHTHHAALY
-213 RSEYAGNCTADEAV
+213 RSGYAGYCTADEAV
-227 RKHIAAGVPRRK
+227 RKHIDAGVPRQK

-258 KESSSDKEFWDDTAK
+258 EGESSDVEFWDDTAK

-288 ENTRSIAEKCR
+288 ENARSIAEKCR
-299 YIVTNGLR
+299 YIVSGGLR
-307 GGMYWEYNADNASH
+307 GGMYWEYNDDNASH
-321 DLARAVCEGLRGNAS
+321 DLARAVYEGLRGSGPKTAS
-336 VTEASVSDAGDR
+336 SSVADGMD
-348 NKKDSV
+348 NNGI

-367 LMLWDPYAEI
+367 LMLWNPYAET

-407 KGYTYDQLKE
+407 KTYTYEQLKE
-417 YSVIIALNASPSD
+417 YSVIIALNESPSD
-430 PESRALFEKYME
+430 HESRVLFEKYME
-442 NGGGWLGFHASA
+442 NGGGWIGFHASA

-459 THWPWYVKFLGFGEF
+459 THWPWYVKFLGCGEF
-474 KANNWPPQP
+474 KANNWPPQA

-489 THEHPVTKNLPDAYV
+489 THAHPVTKNLPDAYV
-504 TPPSEFYQ
+504 APPSEFYQ
-512 WALGPRENKDV
+512 WSSELRDNEDI
-523 QVLLTLSAK
+523 QVLLTLSPK

-550 WTNRNYRM
+550 WTNKNYRM
-558 VYINMGHGDE
+558 IYINMGHGDE
-568 SYKDATQ
+568 SYIDATQ

-596 DR
+596 DK

>member
-1 MKRIICSIACT
+1 MKKIACSIACA
-12 LTVLCCCAWGKGE
+12 LMMLCCFAWGKGA
-25 DNNKDMIVG
+25 DNDKEMIVG

-66 VLLPEGDGLSQVV
+66 VLLPEGNGLSQVV

-106 SDPVKRKS
+106 SDPLKRKS
-114 FARDCARVVKEFGL
+114 FARDCARIVKEYGL

-134 WEYPGSDLAGISSSP
+134 WEYPGSGLAGISSSP
-149 DDKANFTL
+149 DDRTNFTL
-157 LMRDLRAAIGKR
+157 LMRDLRASLGKR
-169 KLLTIASVC
+169 SLLTIASVC
-178 NADYIDFKGALPYL
+178 NADYIDFKAVLPYL

-202 GTQNTHHAALY
+202 GTQHTHHAALY
-213 RSEYAGNCTADEAV
+213 RSGYSGHCTADEAV
-227 RKHIAAGVPRRK
+227 RKHIDAGVPRQK

-258 KESSSDKEFWDDTAK
+258 DGASSDMEFWDDTAK

-288 ENTRSIAEKCR
+288 ENARSIAEKCR
-299 YIVTNGLR
+299 YIVSSGLR
-307 GGMYWEYNADNASH
+307 GGMYWEYNADNATH
-321 DLARAVCEGLRGNAS
+321 DLARAVYEGLRGNGPKKAS
-336 VTEASVSDAGDR
+336 SSVAGEVD
-348 NKKDSV
+348 NNGT

-367 LMLWDPYAEI
+367 LMLWNPYAEI

-407 KGYTYDQLKE
+407 KTYTYEQLKE
-417 YSVIIALNASPSD
+417 YSVIIALNESPSD
-430 PESRALFEKYME
+430 HESRVLFEKYME
-442 NGGGWLGFHASA
+442 NGGGWIGFHASA

-459 THWPWYVKFLGFGEF
+459 TRWPWYVKFLGCGEF
-474 KANNWPPQP
+474 KANNWPPQA
-483 ALLEID
+483 ALIEID
-489 THEHPVTKNLPDAYV
+489 THAHPVTKNLPDSYV
-504 TPPSEFYQ
+504 APPSEFYQ
-512 WALGPRENKDV
+512 WSSELRDNEDI
-523 QVLLTLSAK
+523 QVLLTLSSK

-550 WTNRNYRM
+550 WTNKNYRM
-558 VYINMGHGDE
+558 IYINMGHGDE
-568 SYKDATQ
+568 SYIDATQ

-590 PKGDPF
+590 PKGNPF
-596 DR
+596 DK

>member
-1 MKRIICSIACT
+1 MKNIAYSIACT
-12 LTVLCCCAWGKGE
+12 LLVLCCCAWNKVE
-25 DNNKDMIVG
+25 DNNKEMVVG
-34 AYLMGVRNELP
+34 AYLMGVRGELP
-45 DVNLVTHIN
+45 DVNIVTHIN
-54 YAFGHVNETFDG
+54 YAFGQVNETFDG
-66 VLLPEGDGLSQVV
+66 VLLPEGNGLSQVA

-86 SLKVLLSIGGWGSG
+86 DLKVLLSIGGWGSG

-106 SDPVKRKS
+106 SDPLSRKK
-114 FARDCARVVKEFGL
+114 FARNCAEIVRKYGI
-128 DGIDID
+128 DGIDVD
-134 WEYPGSDLAGISSSP
+134 WEYPGSDLAGISSSLE
-149 DDKANFTL
+149 DKYNFTL
-157 LMRDLRAAIGKR
+157 LMRDLRAALGKG
-169 KLLTIASVC
+169 KLLTIASAC
-178 NADYIDFKGALPYL
+178 NAEYIDFKSVIQYL

-213 RSEYAGNCTADEAV
+213 RSGYAGNCTADEAV

-246 YGRGVEGYVPYR
+246 YGRGVNGYVPYR
-258 KESSSDKEFWDDTAK
+258 DGTLSVTEFWDDTAK
-273 VPMIL
+273 IPMIL
-278 DSLGNMLFGY
+278 DSLGNMLLGY
-288 ENTRSIAEKCR
+288 ENTKSIAEKCR
-299 YIVTNGLR
+299 YIVSNELR
-307 GGMYWEYNADNASH
+307 GGMYWEYNADNATH
-321 DLARAVCEGLRGNAS
+321 DLAKAVYKGLIGETSSVSGSREGL
-336 VTEASVSDAGDR
+336 E
-348 NKKDSV
+348 KKDV

-361 SKRFKA
+361 RKRFKA
-367 LMLWDPYAEI
+367 LMLWEPYAEI
-377 AHVQFDK
+377 AHVQFDR

-407 KGYTYDQLKE
+407 RGYTYEQLKE

-459 THWPWYVKFLGFGEF
+459 TNWPWYAKFLGFGEF
-474 KANNWPPQP
+474 KANNWPPQA
-483 ALLEID
+483 ALLEVD
-489 THEHPVTKNLPDAYV
+489 THDHPVTKNLPDAYV
-504 TPPSEFYQ
+504 APPSEFYQ
-512 WALGPRENKDV
+512 WALEPSDNKDV

-540 IVYGGDFPVV
+540 IIYGGAFPVV
-550 WTNRNYRM
+550 WTNTNYRM

>member
-1 MKRIICSIACT
+1 MKIACSIASA
-12 LTVLCCCAWGKGE
+12 LMMLCCCAWDEGA
-25 DNNKDMIVG
+25 DNDKEMIVG

-66 VLLPEGDGLSQVV
+66 VLLPEGKGLSQVV
-79 GLKKVKP
+79 GLKKDKP

-106 SDPVKRKS
+106 SDPLKRKS
-114 FARDCARVVKEFGL
+114 FARDCARIVKESGL

-134 WEYPGSDLAGISSSP
+134 WEYPGSGLAGISSSP
-149 DDKANFTL
+149 DDRTNFTL
-157 LMRDLRAAIGKR
+157 LMRDLRASLGKR
-169 KLLTIASVC
+169 SLLTIASVC
-178 NADYIDFKGALPYL
+178 NADYIDFKAVLPYL

-202 GTQNTHHAALY
+202 GTQHTHHAALY
-213 RSEYAGNCTADEAV
+213 RSGYAGHCTADEAV
-227 RKHIAAGVPRRK
+227 RKHIDAGVPRRK

-258 KESSSDKEFWDDTAK
+258 EGESSDVEFWDDTAK

-288 ENTRSIAEKCR
+288 ENARSIAEKCR
-299 YIVTNGLR
+299 YIVSSGLR

-321 DLARAVCEGLRGNAS
+321 DLARAVYEGLRGS
-336 VTEASVSDAGDR
+336 VPKKTSSSVADGMD
-348 NKKDSV
+348 NNGV

-367 LMLWDPYAEI
+367 LMLWNPYAET

-407 KGYTYDQLKE
+407 KTYTYEQLKE
-417 YSVIIALNASPSD
+417 YSVIIALNESPSD
-430 PESRALFEKYME
+430 HESRVLFEKYME
-442 NGGGWLGFHASA
+442 NGGGWIGFHASA

-459 THWPWYVKFLGFGEF
+459 THWPWYVKFLGCGEF
-474 KANNWPPQP
+474 KANNWPPQA

-489 THEHPVTKNLPDAYV
+489 THAHPVTKNLPDAYV
-504 TPPSEFYQ
+504 APPSEFYQ
-512 WALGPRENKDV
+512 WSSELRDNEDI
-523 QVLLTLSAK
+523 QVLLTLSPK

-550 WTNRNYRM
+550 WTNKNYRM
-558 VYINMGHGDE
+558 IYINMGHGDE
-568 SYKDATQ
+568 SYIDATQ

-596 DR
+596 DK

>member
-1 MKRIICSIACT
+1 MKKIACSIACA
-12 LTVLCCCAWGKGE
+12 LMMLCCCAWGKGA
-25 DNNKDMIVG
+25 DNDKEMIVG

-66 VLLPEGDGLSQVV
+66 VLLPEGKGLSQVV
-79 GLKKVKP
+79 GLKKDKP

-106 SDPVKRKS
+106 SDPLKRKS
-114 FARDCARVVKEFGL
+114 FARDCARIVKESGL

-134 WEYPGSDLAGISSSP
+134 WEYPGSGLAGISSSP
-149 DDKANFTL
+149 DDRTNFTL
-157 LMRDLRAAIGKR
+157 LMRDLRASLGKR
-169 KLLTIASVC
+169 SLLTIASVC
-178 NADYIDFKGALPYL
+178 NADYIDFKAVLPYL

-202 GTQNTHHAALY
+202 GTQHTHHAALY
-213 RSEYAGNCTADEAV
+213 RSGYAGHCTADEAV
-227 RKHIAAGVPRRK
+227 RKHIDAGVPRQK

-258 KESSSDKEFWDDTAK
+258 EGESSDVEFWDDTAK

-288 ENTRSIAEKCR
+288 ENARSIAEKCR
-299 YIVTNGLR
+299 YIVSSGLR

-321 DLARAVCEGLRGNAS
+321 DLARVVYEGLRGR
-336 VTEASVSDAGDR
+336 VP
-348 NKKDSV
+348 KKTSSFVADGMDNNGI

-367 LMLWDPYAEI
+367 LMLWNPYAET

-407 KGYTYDQLKE
+407 KTYTYEQLKE
-417 YSVIIALNASPSD
+417 YSVIIALNESPSD
-430 PESRALFEKYME
+430 HESRVLFEKYME
-442 NGGGWLGFHASA
+442 NGGGWIGFHASA

-459 THWPWYVKFLGFGEF
+459 THWPWYVKFLGCGEF
-474 KANNWPPQP
+474 KANNWPPQA

-489 THEHPVTKNLPDAYV
+489 THAHPVTKNLPDAYV
-504 TPPSEFYQ
+504 APPSEFYQ
-512 WALGPRENKDV
+512 WSSELRDNEDI
-523 QVLLTLSAK
+523 QVLLTLSPK

-550 WTNRNYRM
+550 WTNKNYRM
-558 VYINMGHGDE
+558 IYINMGHGDE
-568 SYKDATQ
+568 SYIDATQ

-596 DR
+596 DK

>member
-1 MKRIICSIACT
+1 MKKIAYSIACA
-12 LTVLCCCAWGKGE
+12 LMVLCSCCAWGKGA
-25 DNNKDMIVG
+25 DNDKGMIVG

-54 YAFGHVNETFDG
+54 YAFGQVNETFDG
-66 VLLPEGDGLSQVV
+66 VKLPEEDGLSQVV

-106 SDPVKRKS
+106 SDPLKRKS
-114 FARDCARVVKEFGL
+114 FSRDCARIVKEFGL

-134 WEYPGSDLAGISSSP
+134 WEYPGSNLAGISSSP
-149 DDKANFTL
+149 NDKANFTL
-157 LMRDLRAAIGKR
+157 LMRDLRSALGKR

-178 NADYIDFKGALPYL
+178 NAEYIDFKAVLPYL

-202 GTQNTHHAALY
+202 GTQSTHHAALY
-213 RSEYAGNCTADEAV
+213 RSKYSGYCTADEAV
-227 RKHIAAGVPRRK
+227 RKHIAAGVPRQK

-258 KESSSDKEFWDDTAK
+258 KGASSDTEFWDDDAK

-299 YIVTNGLR
+299 YIVSNGLR

-321 DLARAVCEGLRGNAS
+321 DLARAVYDGLRGGESA
-336 VTEASVSDAGDR
+336 TASVSGADD
-348 NKKDSV
+348 KKDNV

-361 SKRFKA
+361 SQRFKA

-402 TTTTL
+402 TTTAL

-459 THWPWYVKFLGFGEF
+459 THWPWYVKFLGCGEF
-474 KANNWPPQP
+474 KANNWPPQA

-504 TPPSEFYQ
+504 APPSEFYQ
-512 WALGPRENKDV
+512 WASEPRDNKDV

-550 WTNRNYRM
+550 WTNKNYRM
-558 VYINMGHGDE
+558 IYINMGHGDE

-596 DR
+596 DK

>member
-1 MKRIICSIACT
+1 MKKIACSIACA
-12 LTVLCCCAWGKGE
+12 LMMLCCCAWGKGA
-25 DNNKDMIVG
+25 DNDKEMIVG

-66 VLLPEGDGLSQVV
+66 VLLPEGKGLSQVV
-79 GLKKVKP
+79 GLKKDKP

-106 SDPVKRKS
+106 SDPLKRKS
-114 FARDCARVVKEFGL
+114 FARDCARIVKESGL

-134 WEYPGSDLAGISSSP
+134 WEYPGSGLAGISSSP
-149 DDKANFTL
+149 DDRTNFTL
-157 LMRDLRAAIGKR
+157 LMRDLRASLGKR
-169 KLLTIASVC
+169 SLLTIASVC
-178 NADYIDFKGALPYL
+178 NADYIDFKAVLPYL

-202 GTQNTHHAALY
+202 GTQHTHHAALY
-213 RSEYAGNCTADEAV
+213 RSGYAGYCTADEAV
-227 RKHIAAGVPRRK
+227 RKHIDAGVPRQK

-258 KESSSDKEFWDDTAK
+258 EGESSDVEFWDDTAK

-288 ENTRSIAEKCR
+288 ENARSIAEKCR
-299 YIVTNGLR
+299 YIVSGGLR
-307 GGMYWEYNADNASH
+307 GGMYWEYNDDNASH
-321 DLARAVCEGLRGNAS
+321 DLARAVYEGLRGSGPKKAS
-336 VTEASVSDAGDR
+336 SSVADGMD
-348 NKKDSV
+348 NNGI

-367 LMLWDPYAEI
+367 LMLWNPYAET

-407 KGYTYDQLKE
+407 KTYTYEQLKE
-417 YSVIIALNASPSD
+417 YSVIIALNESPSD
-430 PESRALFEKYME
+430 HESRVLFEKYME
-442 NGGGWLGFHASA
+442 NGGGWIGFHASA

-459 THWPWYVKFLGFGEF
+459 THWPWYVKFLGCGEF
-474 KANNWPPQP
+474 KANNWPPQA

-489 THEHPVTKNLPDAYV
+489 THAHPVTKNLPDAYV
-504 TPPSEFYQ
+504 APPSEFYQ
-512 WALGPRENKDV
+512 WSSELRDNEDI
-523 QVLLTLSAK
+523 QVLLTLSPK

-550 WTNRNYRM
+550 WTNKNYRM
-558 VYINMGHGDE
+558 IYINMGHGDE
-568 SYKDATQ
+568 SYIDATQ

-596 DR
+596 DK

>member
-1 MKRIICSIACT
+1 MKIACSIASA
-12 LTVLCCCAWGKGE
+12 LMMLCCCAWDEGA
-25 DNNKDMIVG
+25 DNDKEMIVG

-66 VLLPEGDGLSQVV
+66 VLLPEGKGLSQVV
-79 GLKKVKP
+79 GLKKDKP

-106 SDPVKRKS
+106 SDPLKRKS
-114 FARDCARVVKEFGL
+114 FARDCARIVKESGL

-134 WEYPGSDLAGISSSP
+134 WEYPGSGLAGISSSP
-149 DDKANFTL
+149 DDRTNFTL
-157 LMRDLRAAIGKR
+157 LMRDLRASLGKR
-169 KLLTIASVC
+169 SLLTIASVC
-178 NADYIDFKGALPYL
+178 NADYIDFKAVLPYL

-202 GTQNTHHAALY
+202 GTQHTHHAALY
-213 RSEYAGNCTADEAV
+213 RSGYAGHCTADEAV
-227 RKHIAAGVPRRK
+227 RKHIDAGVPRQK

-258 KESSSDKEFWDDTAK
+258 EGESSDVEFWDDTAK

-288 ENTRSIAEKCR
+288 ENARSIAEKCR
-299 YIVTNGLR
+299 YIVSGGLR
-307 GGMYWEYNADNASH
+307 GGMYWEYNADNATH
-321 DLARAVCEGLRGNAS
+321 DLARAVYEGLIGS
-336 VTEASVSDAGDR
+336 VPKKTSSSVADGMD
-348 NKKDSV
+348 NNGI

-367 LMLWDPYAEI
+367 LMLWNPYAET

-407 KGYTYDQLKE
+407 KTYTYEQLKE
-417 YSVIIALNASPSD
+417 YSVIIALNESPSD
-430 PESRALFEKYME
+430 HESRVLFEKYME
-442 NGGGWLGFHASA
+442 NGGGWIGFHASA

-459 THWPWYVKFLGFGEF
+459 THWPWYVKFLGCGEF
-474 KANNWPPQP
+474 KANNWPPQA

-489 THEHPVTKNLPDAYV
+489 THSHPVTKNLPDAYV
-504 TPPSEFYQ
+504 APPSEFYQ
-512 WALGPRENKDV
+512 WSSELRDNEDI
-523 QVLLTLSAK
+523 QVLLTLSPK

-550 WTNRNYRM
+550 WTNKNYRM
-558 VYINMGHGDE
+558 IYINMGHGDE
-568 SYKDATQ
+568 SYIDATQ

-596 DR
+596 DK

>member
-1 MKRIICSIACT
+1 MKKIACSIACA
-12 LTVLCCCAWGKGE
+12 LMMLCCFAWGKGA
-25 DNNKDMIVG
+25 DNDKEMIVG

-66 VLLPEGDGLSQVV
+66 VLLPEGNGLSQVV

-100 RFSEMA
+100 CFSEMA
-106 SDPVKRKS
+106 SDPLKRKS
-114 FARDCARVVKEFGL
+114 FARDCARIVKESGL

-134 WEYPGSDLAGISSSP
+134 WEYPGSGLAGISSSP
-149 DDKANFTL
+149 DDRNNFTL
-157 LMRDLRAAIGKR
+157 LMRDLRASLGKR
-169 KLLTIASVC
+169 SLLTIASVC
-178 NADYIDFKGALPYL
+178 NADYIDFKAVLPYL

-202 GTQNTHHAALY
+202 GTQHTHHAALY
-213 RSEYAGNCTADEAV
+213 RSGYSGHCTADEAV
-227 RKHIAAGVPRRK
+227 RKHIDAGVPRQK

-258 KESSSDKEFWDDTAK
+258 DGASSDMEFWDDTAK

-288 ENTRSIAEKCR
+288 ENARSIAEKCR
-299 YIVTNGLR
+299 YIVSSGLR
-307 GGMYWEYNADNASH
+307 GGMYWEYNADNATH
-321 DLARAVCEGLRGNAS
+321 DLARAVYEGLRGSGPKIDSSS
-336 VTEASVSDAGDR
+336 VAGEV
-348 NKKDSV
+348 NNNGT

-367 LMLWDPYAEI
+367 LMLWNPYAEI

-407 KGYTYDQLKE
+407 KTYTYEQLKE
-417 YSVIIALNASPSD
+417 YSVIIALNESPSD
-430 PESRALFEKYME
+430 HESRALFEKYME
-442 NGGGWLGFHASA
+442 NGGGWIGFHASA

-459 THWPWYVKFLGFGEF
+459 TRWPWYVKFLGCGEF
-474 KANNWPPQP
+474 KANNWPPQA

-489 THEHPVTKNLPDAYV
+489 THAHPVTKNLPDSYV
-504 TPPSEFYQ
+504 APPSEFYQ
-512 WALGPRENKDV
+512 WSSELRDNEDI
-523 QVLLTLSAK
+523 QILLTLSSK

-550 WTNRNYRM
+550 WTNKNYRM
-558 VYINMGHGDE
+558 IYINMGHGDE
-568 SYKDATQ
+568 SYIDATQ

-590 PKGDPF
+590 PKGNPF
-596 DR
+596 DK

>member
-1 MKRIICSIACT
+1 MKIACSIASA
-12 LTVLCCCAWGKGE
+12 LMMLCCCAWDEGA
-25 DNNKDMIVG
+25 DNDKEMIVG

-66 VLLPEGDGLSQVV
+66 VLLPEGKGLSQVV
-79 GLKKVKP
+79 GLKKDKP

-106 SDPVKRKS
+106 SDPLKRKS
-114 FARDCARVVKEFGL
+114 FARDCARIVKESGL

-134 WEYPGSDLAGISSSP
+134 WEYPGSGLAGISSSP
-149 DDKANFTL
+149 DDRTNFTL
-157 LMRDLRAAIGKR
+157 LMRDLRASLGKR
-169 KLLTIASVC
+169 SLLTIASVC
-178 NADYIDFKGALPYL
+178 NADYIDFKAVLPYL

-202 GTQNTHHAALY
+202 GTQHTHHAALY
-213 RSEYAGNCTADEAV
+213 RSGYAGYCTADEAV
-227 RKHIAAGVPRRK
+227 RKHIDAGVPQQK

-258 KESSSDKEFWDDTAK
+258 EGESSDVEFWDDTAK

-288 ENTRSIAEKCR
+288 ENARSIAEKCR
-299 YIVTNGLR
+299 YIVSGGLR
-307 GGMYWEYNADNASH
+307 GGMYWEYNDDNASH
-321 DLARAVCEGLRGNAS
+321 DLARAVYEGLRGSGPKKAS
-336 VTEASVSDAGDR
+336 SSVADGMD
-348 NKKDSV
+348 NNGI

-367 LMLWDPYAEI
+367 LMLWNPYAET

-407 KGYTYDQLKE
+407 KTYTYEQLKE
-417 YSVIIALNASPSD
+417 YSVIIALNESPSD
-430 PESRALFEKYME
+430 HESRVLFEKYME
-442 NGGGWLGFHASA
+442 NGGGWIGFHASA

-459 THWPWYVKFLGFGEF
+459 THWPWYVKFLGCGEF
-474 KANNWPPQP
+474 KANNWPPQA

-489 THEHPVTKNLPDAYV
+489 THAHPVTKNLPDAYV
-504 TPPSEFYQ
+504 APPSEFYQ
-512 WALGPRENKDV
+512 WSSELRDNEDI
-523 QVLLTLSAK
+523 QVLLTLSPK

-550 WTNRNYRM
+550 WTNKNYRM
-558 VYINMGHGDE
+558 IYINMGHGDE
-568 SYKDATQ
+568 SYIDATQ

-596 DR
+596 DK

>member
-1 MKRIICSIACT
+1 MKKIACSIACA
-12 LTVLCCCAWGKGE
+12 LMMLCCCAWGKGA
-25 DNNKDMIVG
+25 DNDKEMIVG

-66 VLLPEGDGLSQVV
+66 VLLPEGNGLSQVV
-79 GLKKVKP
+79 GLKKAKP

-106 SDPVKRKS
+106 SDPLKRKS
-114 FARDCARVVKEFGL
+114 FARDCARIVKESGL

-134 WEYPGSDLAGISSSP
+134 WEYPGSGLGGISSSP
-149 DDKANFTL
+149 DDKTNFTL
-157 LMRDLRAAIGKR
+157 LMRDLRASLGKR

-178 NADYIDFKGALPYL
+178 NADYIDFKAVLPYL

-202 GTQNTHHAALY
+202 GTQHTHHAALY
-213 RSEYAGNCTADEAV
+213 RSGYAGYCTADEAV
-227 RKHIAAGVPRRK
+227 RKHIDAGVPRQK

-258 KESSSDKEFWDDTAK
+258 EGESSDVEFWDDTAK

-288 ENTRSIAEKCR
+288 ENARSIAEKCR
-299 YIVTNGLR
+299 YIVSGGLR
-307 GGMYWEYNADNASH
+307 GGMYWEYNDDNASH
-321 DLARAVCEGLRGNAS
+321 DLARAVYEGLRGSGPKKAS
-336 VTEASVSDAGDR
+336 SSVADGMD
-348 NKKDSV
+348 NNGI

-367 LMLWDPYAEI
+367 LMLWNPYAET

-407 KGYTYDQLKE
+407 KTYTYEQLKE
-417 YSVIIALNASPSD
+417 YSVIIALNESPSD
-430 PESRALFEKYME
+430 HESRVLFEKYME
-442 NGGGWLGFHASA
+442 NGGGWIGFHASA

-459 THWPWYVKFLGFGEF
+459 THWPWYVKFLGCGEF
-474 KANNWPPQP
+474 KANNWPPQA

-489 THEHPVTKNLPDAYV
+489 THAHPVTKNLPDAYV
-504 TPPSEFYQ
+504 APPSEFYQ
-512 WALGPRENKDV
+512 WSSELRDNEDI
-523 QVLLTLSAK
+523 QVLLTLSPK

-550 WTNRNYRM
+550 WTNKNYRM
-558 VYINMGHGDE
+558 IYINMGHGDE
-568 SYKDATQ
+568 SYIDATQ

-590 PKGDPF
+590 PKGNPF
-596 DR
+596 DK

>member
-1 MKRIICSIACT
+1 MMKIACSIASA
-12 LTVLCCCAWGKGE
+12 LMMLCCCAWDEGA
-25 DNNKDMIVG
+25 DNDKEMIVG

-66 VLLPEGDGLSQVV
+66 VLLPEGKGLSQVV
-79 GLKKVKP
+79 GLKKDKP

-106 SDPVKRKS
+106 SDPLKRKS
-114 FARDCARVVKEFGL
+114 FARDCARIVKESGL

-134 WEYPGSDLAGISSSP
+134 WEYPGSGLAGISSSP
-149 DDKANFTL
+149 DDRTNFTL
-157 LMRDLRAAIGKR
+157 LMRDLRASLGKR
-169 KLLTIASVC
+169 SLLTIASVC
-178 NADYIDFKGALPYL
+178 NADYIDFKAVLPYL

-202 GTQNTHHAALY
+202 GTQHTHHAALY
-213 RSEYAGNCTADEAV
+213 RSGYAGHCTADEAV
-227 RKHIAAGVPRRK
+227 RKHIDAGVPRQK

-258 KESSSDKEFWDDTAK
+258 EGESSDVEFWDDTAK

-288 ENTRSIAEKCR
+288 ENARSIAEKCR
-299 YIVTNGLR
+299 YIVSSGLR

-321 DLARAVCEGLRGNAS
+321 DLARAVYEGLRGSGPKKAS
-336 VTEASVSDAGDR
+336 SSVADGMD
-348 NKKDSV
+348 NNGI

-367 LMLWDPYAEI
+367 LMLWNPYAET

-407 KGYTYDQLKE
+407 KTYTYEQLKE
-417 YSVIIALNASPSD
+417 YSVIIALNESPSD
-430 PESRALFEKYME
+430 HESRVLFEKYME
-442 NGGGWLGFHASA
+442 NGGGWIGFHASA

-459 THWPWYVKFLGFGEF
+459 THWPWYVKFLGCGEF
-474 KANNWPPQP
+474 KANNWPPQA

-489 THEHPVTKNLPDAYV
+489 THAHPVTKNLPDAYV
-504 TPPSEFYQ
+504 APPSEFYQ
-512 WALGPRENKDV
+512 WSSELRDDEDI
-523 QVLLTLSAK
+523 QVLLTLSPK

-550 WTNRNYRM
+550 WTNKNYRM
-558 VYINMGHGDE
+558 IYINMGHGDE
-568 SYKDATQ
+568 SYIDATQ

-596 DR
+596 DK

>member
-1 MKRIICSIACT
+1 MKKIACSIACA
-12 LTVLCCCAWGKGE
+12 LMMLCCFAWGKGA
-25 DNNKDMIVG
+25 DNDKEMIVG

-66 VLLPEGDGLSQVV
+66 VLLPEGNGLSQVV

-106 SDPVKRKS
+106 SDPLKRKS
-114 FARDCARVVKEFGL
+114 FARDCARIVKESGL

-134 WEYPGSDLAGISSSP
+134 WEYPGSGLAGISSSP
-149 DDKANFTL
+149 DDRTNFTL
-157 LMRDLRAAIGKR
+157 LMRDLRASLGKR
-169 KLLTIASVC
+169 SLLTIASVC
-178 NADYIDFKGALPYL
+178 NADYIDFKAVLPYL

-202 GTQNTHHAALY
+202 GTQHTHHAALY
-213 RSEYAGNCTADEAV
+213 RSGYSGHCTADEAV
-227 RKHIAAGVPRRK
+227 RKHIDAGVPRQK

-258 KESSSDKEFWDDTAK
+258 DGASSDMEFWDDTAK

-288 ENTRSIAEKCR
+288 ENARSIAEKCR
-299 YIVTNGLR
+299 YIVSSRLR
-307 GGMYWEYNADNASH
+307 GGMYWEYNADNATH
-321 DLARAVCEGLRGNAS
+321 DLARAVYEGLRGSGPKKAS
-336 VTEASVSDAGDR
+336 SSVAGGVD
-348 NKKDSV
+348 NNGT

-367 LMLWDPYAEI
+367 LMLWNPYAEI

-407 KGYTYDQLKE
+407 KTYTYEQLKE
-417 YSVIIALNASPSD
+417 YSVIIALNESPSD
-430 PESRALFEKYME
+430 YESRALFEKYME
-442 NGGGWLGFHASA
+442 NGGGWIGFHASA

-459 THWPWYVKFLGFGEF
+459 TRWPWYVKFLGCGEF
-474 KANNWPPQP
+474 KANNWPPQA

-489 THEHPVTKNLPDAYV
+489 THAHPVTKNLPDSYV
-504 TPPSEFYQ
+504 APPSEFYQ
-512 WALGPRENKDV
+512 WSSELRANEDI
-523 QVLLTLSAK
+523 QVLLTLSSK

-550 WTNRNYRM
+550 WTNKNYRM
-558 VYINMGHGDE
+558 IYINMGHGDE
-568 SYKDATQ
+568 SYNDATQ

-590 PKGDPF
+590 PKGNPF
-596 DR
+596 DK

>member
-1 MKRIICSIACT
+1 MKKIACSIACA
-12 LTVLCCCAWGKGE
+12 LMMLCCCAWGKGA
-25 DNNKDMIVG
+25 DNDKEMIVG

-66 VLLPEGDGLSQVV
+66 VLLPEGNGLSQVV

-86 SLKVLLSIGGWGSG
+86 SLKVLLSIGCWGSG

-106 SDPVKRKS
+106 SDPLKRKS
-114 FARDCARVVKEFGL
+114 FARDCARIVKESGL

-134 WEYPGSDLAGISSSP
+134 WEYPGSGLAGISSSP
-149 DDKANFTL
+149 DDKTNFTL
-157 LMRDLRAAIGKR
+157 LMRDLRTSLGKR

-178 NADYIDFKGALPYL
+178 NADYIDFKAVLPYL

-202 GTQNTHHAALY
+202 GTQQTHHAALY
-213 RSEYAGNCTADEAV
+213 RSVYSGHCTADEAV
-227 RKHIAAGVPRRK
+227 RKHIDAGVPRQK

-258 KESSSDKEFWDDTAK
+258 EGESSDVEFWDDTAK

-288 ENTRSIAEKCR
+288 ENARSIAEKCR
-299 YIVTNGLR
+299 YIVSGGLR
-307 GGMYWEYNADNASH
+307 GGMYWEYNADNATH
-321 DLARAVCEGLRGNAS
+321 DLARAVYEGLRGSGPKKAS
-336 VTEASVSDAGDR
+336 SSVAGGMD
-348 NKKDSV
+348 NNGI

-367 LMLWDPYAEI
+367 LMLWNPYAET

-407 KGYTYDQLKE
+407 KTYTYEQLKE
-417 YSVIIALNASPSD
+417 YSVIIALNESPSD
-430 PESRALFEKYME
+430 HESRVLFEKYME
-442 NGGGWLGFHASA
+442 NGGGWIGFHASA

-459 THWPWYVKFLGFGEF
+459 THWPWYVKFLGCGEF
-474 KANNWPPQP
+474 KANNWPPQA

-489 THEHPVTKNLPDAYV
+489 THAHPVTKNLPDAYV
-504 TPPSEFYQ
+504 APPSEFYQ
-512 WALGPRENKDV
+512 WSSELRDNEDI
-523 QVLLTLSAK
+523 QVLLTLSSK

-550 WTNRNYRM
+550 WTNKNYRM
-558 VYINMGHGDE
+558 IYINMGHGDE
-568 SYKDATQ
+568 SHIDATQ

-596 DR
+596 DK